1 MSVRFLSKPAYWEVE
16 LLQLVYNAI
25 LVMLKNLN
33 EQMTLLM
40 RTKAKNNKNITLKLI
55 KKSQSDYSKIQ
66 H

>member
-25 LVMLKNLN
+25 PVMLKNLN

-40 RTKAKNNKNITLKLI
+40 RTNAKNNRRI
-55 KKSQSDYSKIQ
+55 
-66 H
+66 